1 MNSKVINY
9 VAGGGKTT
17 YSRKLMQDRE
27 NGLYLAFTNSV
38 VNEMKFSGVLSLT
51 ISSLFASYILPKMF
65 SYIPIIASG
74 SSLEYNGD
82 SSREHK
88 RLSAIKIDE
97 RGDMWNQS
105 KKIEEVNLCTE
116 NIRLHDTSTSFK
128 NRDSIRRIFSKSSV
142 LVNDA
147 QRDKLSHYLVNNYPD
162 MIVKLL
168 QDRFDFIII
177 DEAQDIKSGFME
189 DFVKLLHGSCIE
201 LILIGDP
208 YQNVNNGSRWFGNL
222 KLTERRQ
229 NVSYRCPDANCK
241 WIRDKLK
248 IDICGNNSYG
258 GYYNID
264 KEDVLE
270 YDDGN
275 RHLLYVS
282 MSKKDTVISQWKGKK
297 TTIKSAKGSTIQD
310 DIVIYGKTLNKKN
323 MYTAITR
330 TTKKVFSTIEK
341 INN

>member
-1 MNSKVINY
+1 MSSKVINY

-65 SYIPIIASG
+65 SYIPIIADG
-74 SSLEYNGD
+74 SSLEYNKGF
-82 SSREHK
+82 SQKYKQLNSIR
-88 RLSAIKIDE
+88 IDE
-97 RGDMWNQS
+97 RGTLWS
-105 KKIEEVNLCTE
+105 RSGKIKEVSLCTE
-116 NIRLHDTSTSFK
+116 NTKLHAASFK
-128 NRDSIRRIFSKSSV
+128 NSYSIQKIFSKSSV
-142 LVNDA
+142 LVNDT
-147 QRDKLSHYLVNNYPD
+147 QRDKLSHYLVKNYPD
-162 MIVKLL
+162 TIVKLL

-189 DFVKLLHGSCIE
+189 DFAKLLHGSCIE

-208 YQNVNNGSRWFGNL
+208 YQNVNNGGEWFGSL

-241 WIRDKLK
+241 WIRDNLK
-248 IDICGNNSYG
+248 IDIRGNNSYG
-258 GYYNID
+258 GYYEVN
-264 KEDVLE
+264 KEDVLK

-282 MSKKDTVISQWKGKK
+282 MSKKDTVIGQWKGKK

-310 DIVIYGKTLNKKN
+310 DIVIYGNTLNKKN

-330 TTKKVFSTIEK
+330 TTKKVFSTVEK